1 MPIWKVRASSGLR
14 DSNQLLLHDNSALRA
29 MKFIANFRKSKRGI
43 KSLGRDRRG
52 YAQHLMPVIG
62 SHAFQM
68 HHQSLSNPGPLVVRI
83 DEDTSDDI
91 LVKTRRGNDIV
102 IDHCYIYISLC
113 DQPHDLGRGKALRY
127 LADHLWRIVSRIG
140 FTQRRNDNFADPSCV
155 GTRRVTNKIGHLD
168 FLVEGRKS
176 TRQFSRYAGHDRV
189 NDRAGVLR
197 QLCIASILPSPIL
210 DRLRRVPCN
219 GRRSR
224 TMQGFAMNHTPPS
237 GRGDFIRALVFVP
250 LGLFLLYITFCQVND
265 RLDFLAQA
273 QRAQGHVSA
282 LNAGG
287 SHPQIDFTDATGHAV
302 SYAESGLIFGYSV
315 GDAVT
320 VFYRTEASEKTAI
333 IGDRG
338 ALWGTSLLA
347 SVFAVVFTAGGG
359 YHLVAWIRRRRVAR
373 P

>member
-1 MPIWKVRASSGLR
+1 
-14 DSNQLLLHDNSALRA
+14 
-29 MKFIANFRKSKRGI
+29 
-43 KSLGRDRRG
+43 
-52 YAQHLMPVIG
+52 
-62 SHAFQM
+62 
-68 HHQSLSNPGPLVVRI
+68 
-83 DEDTSDDI
+83 
-91 LVKTRRGNDIV
+91 
-102 IDHCYIYISLC
+102 
-113 DQPHDLGRGKALRY
+113 
-127 LADHLWRIVSRIG
+127 
-140 FTQRRNDNFADPSCV
+140 
-155 GTRRVTNKIGHLD
+155 
-168 FLVEGRKS
+168 
-176 TRQFSRYAGHDRV
+176 
-189 NDRAGVLR
+189 
-197 QLCIASILPSPIL
+197 
-210 DRLRRVPCN
+210 
-219 GRRSR
+219 
-224 TMQGFAMNHTPPS
+224 MQGFAMNHTPPS